1 MSDVQ
6 ISSGNKYFLKWVA
19 AICRGAGPLS
29 LPAMLMMV
37 FSPSLASAAPLSL
50 QGAEA
55 IALRQNPGTA
65 TDGIGNTDAIAAS
78 LRELFDRAVPK
89 SASVRLL
96 GITVSGLV
104 HVQAASR
111 VAHQMSLLDEI
122 LNPR

>member
-19 AICRGAGPLS
+19 AICRGVGPLS

-37 FSPSLASAAPLSL
+37 FSPYASAAPLSL